1 MAICSTRASGSGKA
15 ALKLPRLRSA
25 SIPRAN
31 RGCFSHGAYWTSLY
45 RCNGKCT
52 GRWYCHTHKRD
63 PILREL
69 ISPVLGKP
77 KKRRGLV
84 EMSQASFALLI
95 ALALSLTVYFL
106 VGARPSSADDHSRQA
121 GTILY
126 ERP

>member
-95 ALALSLTVYFL
+95 ALALSLTVYFA
-106 VGARPSSADDHSRQA
+106 VGALEWVGDHPS
-121 GTILY
+121 L
-126 ERP
+126 E